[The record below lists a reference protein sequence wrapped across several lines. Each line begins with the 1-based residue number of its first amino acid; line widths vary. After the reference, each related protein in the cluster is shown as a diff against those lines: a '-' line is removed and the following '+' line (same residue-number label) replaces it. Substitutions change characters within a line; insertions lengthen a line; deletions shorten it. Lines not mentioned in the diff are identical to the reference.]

1 MGTGKLDG
9 YCVTCKRNK
18 PELEQHVVRKGYKEY
33 GFGYGKDFKFV
44 PDSYGIVKKG
54 YGIVR

>member
-9 YCVTCKRNK
+9 YCVTCKRNN
-18 PELEQHVVRKGYKEY
+18 PELESHVVRKNYKEY
-33 GFGYGKDFKFV
+33 GFGYGAGFKFV

-54 YGIVR
+54 YDIVR